1 MASMCQSGKFLP
13 LNHEE
18 KRVRAQITTAA
29 LDLAKNVFHFHA
41 VNGKGRTVLKKRL
54 ARKASLPF
62 FANPA
67 PRLIG
72 LEAQGANNYRAR
84 EPGKPGHAVRLMSP
98 QFVKPYIKSPKN
110 DQNDAEAIC

>member
-1 MASMCQSGKFLP
+1 MKWTPPSQAASNVPEWQMLIS

-18 KRVRAQITTAA
+18 KRVRAQITTAG
-29 LDLAKNVFHFHA
+29 LDLAKNVFQFHA
-41 VNGKGRTVLKKRL
+41 V

-72 LEAQGANNYRAR
+72 LEAQGASNYRAR

-98 QFVKPYIKSPKN
+98 RFVKPYIKSSKN